1 PEDLEA
7 AVLGDSDKVEVG
19 DWAIAVGNPFG
30 LDQTVTAGIVSAKGR
45 ANVGVAEFEDFI
57 QTDAA
62 INPGNSGGPLLNL
75 RGEVI
80 GVNTAIITNARNE
93 GNIGIGFAVP
103 SNTVRELLPQLHQ
116 GKVIRGRIGVQ
127 VLPVPREGFEDF
139 GLKSRAGAVVAQI
152 IAGG

>member
-1 PEDLEA
+1 M
-7 AVLGDSDKVEVG
+7 
-19 DWAIAVGNPFG
+19 AIGNPFG
-30 LDQTVTAGIVSAKGR
+30 YEHTVT
-45 ANVGVAEFEDFI
+45 VGVISATQRAFNVTDGRTNDML

-80 GVNTAIITNARNE
+80 GINTAIITNARSE

-116 GKVIRGRIGVQ
+116 GKVIRRSHRRIGHRRAARRASRTSASSRA
-127 VLPVPREGFEDF
+127 PVP
-139 GLKSRAGAVVAQI
+139 
-152 IAGG
+152 